1 MSSDQQ
7 QSGMSG
13 ADAGNWL
20 RFLIESWA
28 ISVEVFLRTGFGV
41 RYVGSKGAM
50 VLLIVPM
57 FLILFSQKHDPRPLC
72 WFLAAYLVMCVLAR
86 VGSLRRQTLGDRT
99 HSFYSGRPRL
109 MGIFRFLSEVTVKQF
124 VEPLFVAVAA
134 VFVGNYNAP
143 LGMYLL
149 GAAACIGLSVF
160 NSELSMRRRV
170 MEMTDAVSEQHVIAE
185 RFREIQGDNF

>member
-1 MSSDQQ
+1 
-7 QSGMSG
+7 
-13 ADAGNWL
+13 
-20 RFLIESWA
+20 
-28 ISVEVFLRTGFGV
+28 
-41 RYVGSKGAM
+41 
-50 VLLIVPM
+50 
-57 FLILFSQKHDPRPLC
+57 
-72 WFLAAYLVMCVLAR
+72 
-86 VGSLRRQTLGDRT
+86 
-99 HSFYSGRPRL
+99 
-109 MGIFRFLSEVTVKQF
+109 
-124 VEPLFVAVAA
+124 VAVAA